1 MVLTGA
7 GVSCSCGIPDFRSSN
22 GIYSRLGEYQLPT
35 PQSMFDIEYFKT
47 NPHPFFRFSRELLPG
62 NYVPSPS
69 HYFIKALED
78 KGEGVCVCVCIIK
91 KVSG

>member
-22 GIYSRLGEYQLPT
+22 GIYNRLQEYQLPT
-35 PQSMFDIEYFKT
+35 PQDMFDIEYFKT

-62 NYVPSPS
+62 NYEPSRS

-78 KGEGVCVCVCIIK
+78 KGECIKGCASFI
-91 KVSG
+91 V